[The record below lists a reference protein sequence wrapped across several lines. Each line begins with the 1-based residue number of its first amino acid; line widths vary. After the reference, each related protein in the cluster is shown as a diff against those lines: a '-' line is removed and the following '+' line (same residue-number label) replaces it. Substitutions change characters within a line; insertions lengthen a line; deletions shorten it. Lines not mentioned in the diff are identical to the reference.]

1 MKKHAIFADRL
12 MMNFMNVWIVGKL
25 YATTVQCKLA
35 NIVSVKIASN
45 DFVVWGMCV
54 SAAMTVFSWSKT
66 LFSFSDVVGTPLLR
80 QTK

>member
-54 SAAMTVFSWSKT
+54 SAAVTVFYGYVLSLSAMS
-66 LFSFSDVVGTPLLR
+66 LARPF
-80 QTK
+80 

>member
-45 DFVVWGMCV
+45 DFVVWGLAC
-54 SAAMTVFSWSKT
+54 
-66 LFSFSDVVGTPLLR
+66 LR
-80 QTK
+80 QVTIFFGDTVLSLSARAVARPF